1 MLLNRPAPATRTRLG
16 GASMISAKVTI
27 RWNDEDV
34 EIQIN
39 DHLSRPTSDKI
50 WDVVNQATAKA
61 IAAMRANHL

>member
-1 MLLNRPAPATRTRLG
+1 
-16 GASMISAKVTI
+16 MISAKVTI